1 MTRFRIKADT
11 NSYEVTMH
19 MMKNSATH
27 YGYVARALHWITAL
41 LFLLAYA
48 AVYYRQWFTE
58 EKTDLNWTAL
68 QLHLS
73 FGVTIGVLVLLRV
86 YWRLTTTQPEPEP
99 ASALMHKA
107 AHYGHLALYAV
118 LIIMPLTGYLGTGVA
133 TVFFFWFDIPK
144 FADTWLFQSVIQHGL
159 GLSFEQFEAPIDFI
173 HKQGGAYLVWL
184 LILGH
189 AAAALYHHIHLKD
202 RTLLKMLPPG

>member
-1 MTRFRIKADT
+1 
-11 NSYEVTMH
+11 
-19 MMKNSATH
+19 
-27 YGYVARALHWITAL
+27 
-41 LFLLAYA
+41 
-48 AVYYRQWFTE
+48 
-58 EKTDLNWTAL
+58 
-68 QLHLS
+68 
-73 FGVTIGVLVLLRV
+73 
-86 YWRLTTTQPEPEP
+86 
-99 ASALMHKA
+99 MHKA

-133 TVFFFWFDIPK
+133 TEFFFWFDIPK
-144 FADTWLFQSVIQHGL
+144 FADTWLFQSVIQQGL
-159 GLSFEQFEAPIDFI
+159 GLSFEQFEAPVDFI